1 MSGNV
6 RKSGRCNHVEL
17 RREGWTQYINLGDFS
32 VSVIFEEII
41 LVEITKR
48 VSLEGDKSKGLNS
61 GARAFRD
68 QGDNSLLKVVA

>member
-6 RKSGRCNHVEL
+6 RNSSRCNHLEL
-17 RREGWTQYINLGDFS
+17 RREGWTQYINLEDFS
-32 VSVIFEEII
+32 VSVLFEEII

-61 GARAFRD
+61 GKRTFRD
-68 QGDNSLLKVVA
+68 